1 MERQRQAEALGAAPE
16 VAQALAARDTA
27 TVEVFPENWQA
38 VSVFVRM
45 GTQWRRAG
53 VKGIPTGLDYAAL
66 GVVARACRVRLSQA
80 LLDQV
85 RTLEGEALRVM
96 AS

>member
-16 VAQALAARDTA
+16 VAQAVAARDTA
-27 TVEVFPENWQA
+27 RIEVFPENWQA

-53 VKGIPTGLDYAAL
+53 LKAMPTGLDYAAL
-66 GVVARACRVRLSQA
+66 PVVARACGVKLTGL

-85 RTLEGEALRVM
+85 RTLEGEALRAM